1 MKEIIETV
9 KNKSDGFTKEVKT
22 RTIGYILGAFGLVT
36 GLAWNEA
43 IKSLINY
50 LFPLDKNS
58 LVAQFVYAVVLTVV
72 LVVVSILVVR
82 FARKEE

>member
-1 MKEIIETV
+1 MKEIIESV
-9 KNKSDGFTKEVKT
+9 KKKSDGFTKEVKT
-22 RTIGYILGAFGLVT
+22 RTIGYVVGAFGLVA

-58 LVAQFVYAVVLTVV
+58 LMAQFIYAIILTIV
-72 LVVVSILVVR
+72 LVVVSILVMR
-82 FARKEE
+82 FAKKEE